1 MITATP
7 RKLEENCGRQ
17 KFRASAMLDIK
28 KCNLADPGQ
37 GKQGGRLEG
46 HLTGELKFDLVS
58 CRDRTGDLTRVR
70 VNHYTKETV

>member
-1 MITATP
+1 
-7 RKLEENCGRQ
+7 
-17 KFRASAMLDIK
+17 MLDIK

-58 CRDRTGDLTRVR
+58 CRDRTGDLTRV
-70 VNHYTKETV
+70 KGA